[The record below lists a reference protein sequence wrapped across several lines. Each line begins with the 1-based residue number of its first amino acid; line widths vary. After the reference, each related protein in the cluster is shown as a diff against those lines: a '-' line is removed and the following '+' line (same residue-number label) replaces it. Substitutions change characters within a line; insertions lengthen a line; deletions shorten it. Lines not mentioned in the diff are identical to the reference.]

1 MSATDDFY
9 RAQAKACAD
18 AADLAQLDNQRE
30 KYLSA
35 QRAWEALADRTA
47 GIEAQRDARL
57 AEAKA
62 RVDAGE

>member
-9 RAQAKACAD
+9 RTQAQACAV
-18 AADLAQLDNQRE
+18 AAEQAQLDNQRE

-47 GIEAQRDARL
+47 KIQSDRDARV
-57 AEAKA
+57 AEKA
-62 RVDAGE
+62 EPVA

>member
-1 MSATDDFY
+1 MSATDEFY
-9 RAQAKACAD
+9 RAQAQACAD
-18 AADLAQLDNQRE
+18 AAETAELDNQRE

-47 GIEAQRDARL
+47 AIEEQRETRL

-62 RVDAGE
+62 RAEAEA